1 VEYSRWAEVPVRLMT
16 YNILRGGKD
25 AESQVRLA
33 AICRLIRQV
42 APDILVLQECNDFER
57 DGMRTFHRVERE
69 LGMRGVLSTAHSG
82 FHVALFVRQAQ
93 LIETRLLSREMHHAA
108 LAAQLEL
115 GSFRCVVVGAHL
127 CPFGG
132 EIRLAEA
139 RLLSRFVREENVFV
153 LGDLNSISPHDAA
166 AQRTDQW
173 RPRHRARHQLPGS
186 GGQLD
191 TRTISALE
199 ECGLS
204 DTFRAARASA
214 PTAQTR
220 LCPGWENFQVRI
232 DYVLATPAAADRVT
246 RVELIDGELADTAS
260 DHYALFVDLE
270 I

>member
-1 VEYSRWAEVPVRLMT
+1 VRLMT

-25 AESQVRLA
+25 ADSDARLA
-33 AICRLIRQV
+33 AVCRLIRQV

-69 LGMRGVLSTAHSG
+69 LGMRGVLSPAHSG
-82 FHVALFVRQAQ
+82 FHVALFVRHAQ
-93 LIETRLLSREMHHAA
+93 LIETRLLEREMHHAS
-108 LAAQLEL
+108 LAAHLEL

-132 EIRLAEA
+132 ELRLAEA
-139 RLLSRFVREENVFV
+139 RILSRFVREENVFV

-173 RPRHRARHQLPGS
+173 RPRHRARHQLPGT

-191 TRTISALE
+191 TRAISALE
-199 ECGLS
+199 ECGLT
-204 DTFRAARASA
+204 DTFRAAGASA

-220 LCPGWENFQVRI
+220 FCPTWQNFQVRI
-232 DYVLATPAAADRVT
+232 DYVLASPAAADRVT
-246 RVELIDGELADTAS
+246 RVELIDGELADQAS
-260 DHYALFVDLE
+260 DHYPLFVDIE
-270 I
+270 T